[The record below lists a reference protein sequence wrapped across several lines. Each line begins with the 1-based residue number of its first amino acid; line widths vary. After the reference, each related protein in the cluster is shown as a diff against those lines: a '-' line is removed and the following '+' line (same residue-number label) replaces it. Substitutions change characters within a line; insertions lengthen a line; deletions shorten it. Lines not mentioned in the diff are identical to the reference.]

1 MTLLYIE
8 NVNISSKYKFSNTI
22 TIYCSDNNLTYD
34 RRILECVKCTYIF
47 YISQSINII

>member
-8 NVNISSKYKFSNTI
+8 NVNNSSKYKFSNTI

-34 RRILECVKCTYIF
+34 RRIVCVKCTYIF